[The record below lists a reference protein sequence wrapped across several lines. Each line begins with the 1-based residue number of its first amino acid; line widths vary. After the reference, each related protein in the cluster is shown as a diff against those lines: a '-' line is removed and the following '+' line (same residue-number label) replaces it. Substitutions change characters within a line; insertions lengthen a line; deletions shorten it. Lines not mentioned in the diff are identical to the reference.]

1 MSRPWLEL
9 NDLSH
14 SDPLRVVI
22 RGLLVLLGAWIA
34 YGIAPRIVSDG
45 VNQVYIVVLGAL
57 VTSLFTGRP
66 SAWLRGLISRFA
78 AAWVN
83 LEPQVVFAAT
93 IATIA
98 ALLISVLLN
107 NVLSNIP
114 GYAWYY
120 QLAITALLEL
130 FLVSVAVQGSDAFR
144 ILSNRTSDGSGSVR
158 PRVTATVPNLNTKLL
173 DTSVIIDGRILE
185 VAQTGFLEG
194 PLVVPGFVLRELQ
207 FFADQSD
214 HAKRSKGRRGLEVL
228 EKLRAMRDVE
238 LSVREFEDTG
248 GGVDDRLIRAAQ
260 EIAASVV
267 TNDSGLARVA
277 QLQDVRALSFNLL
290 ADALK
295 TRFGAGDEFDLQ
307 VIKEGSQPGQG
318 IGYLE
323 DGTMVVIEDGVAFK
337 GRTVRVLV
345 STVTQTSL
353 GRMVF
358 AKPKEVLT

>member
-1 MSRPWLEL
+1 MNKPWLEL
-9 NDLSH
+9 NDLSS

-22 RGLLVLLGAWIA
+22 RGLLVLFGAWIA
-34 YGIAPRIVSDG
+34 YLIAPRVVSDG
-45 VNQVYIVVLGAL
+45 VNQVYIVALGAL
-57 VTSLFTGRP
+57 VTSLFTSRP
-66 SAWLRGLISRFA
+66 SAWLRSLVSRFA

-107 NVLSNIP
+107 SVLSNIP

-120 QLAITALLEL
+120 QLAITALLEI
-130 FLVSVAVQGSDAFR
+130 FLVSVAVLNSDAFR
-144 ILSNRTSDGSGSVR
+144 MLSNRTPER
-158 PRVTATVPNLNTKLL
+158 PRVTATLANLNTKLL

-214 HAKRSKGRRGLEVL
+214 HATRSKGRRGLEVL

-260 EIAASVV
+260 EIGASVV

-277 QLQDVRALSFNLL
+277 GLQDVKALSFNLL

>member
-22 RGLLVLLGAWIA
+22 RGLLVLLGAWLA
-34 YGIAPRIVSDG
+34 YLIAPRFVSDS
-45 VNQVYIVVLGAL
+45 VNQVYIIALGAL

-66 SAWLRGLISRFA
+66 SAWLRALVSRFA

-83 LEPQVVFAAT
+83 LEPQTVFAAT

-120 QLAITALLEL
+120 QLAITALLEV
-130 FLVSVAVQGSDAFR
+130 FLVSIAILNSDAFR
-144 ILSNRTSDGSGSVR
+144 TLSSRTAER
-158 PRVTATVPNLNTKLL
+158 PRVTALPPNPDAKLL
-173 DTSVIIDGRILE
+173 DTSVIIDGRIVE

-194 PLVVPGFVLRELQ
+194 LLIVPGFVLRELQ

-214 HAKRSKGRRGLEVL
+214 PAKRSKGRRGLEVL
-228 EKLRAMRDVE
+228 EKLRAMRGVE

-260 EIAASVV
+260 EIGAAVV

-277 QLQDVRALSFNLL
+277 QLQDVKALSFNSL

-323 DGTMVVIEDGVAFK
+323 DGTMVVIEDGMAFK

>member
-22 RGLLVLLGAWIA
+22 RGLLVLLGAWVA
-34 YGIAPRIVSDG
+34 YLIAPRVVSDG
-45 VNQVYIVVLGAL
+45 VNQVYIIALGAL

-66 SAWLRGLISRFA
+66 SAWLRALVARFA

-83 LEPQVVFAAT
+83 LEPQTVFAAT

-107 NVLSNIP
+107 SVLSNIP

-120 QLAITALLEL
+120 QLAITALLEV
-130 FLVSVAVQGSDAFR
+130 FLVSISVLNSDAFR
-144 ILSNRTSDGSGSVR
+144 TLSSRTTER
-158 PRVTATVPNLNTKLL
+158 PRVTTATPNPNAKLL

-194 PLVVPGFVLRELQ
+194 VLIVPGFVLRELQ

-228 EKLRAMRDVE
+228 EKLRAKRGVE

-260 EIAASVV
+260 EIGAAVV

-277 QLQDVRALSFNLL
+277 QLQDVKALSFNLL

>member
-22 RGLLVLLGAWIA
+22 RGLLVLLGAWVA
-34 YGIAPRIVSDG
+34 YLIAPRVVSDG
-45 VNQVYIVVLGAL
+45 VNQVYIIALGAL

-66 SAWLRGLISRFA
+66 SAWLRALVARFA

-83 LEPQVVFAAT
+83 LEPQTVFAAT

-107 NVLSNIP
+107 SVLSNIP

-120 QLAITALLEL
+120 QLAITALLEV
-130 FLVSVAVQGSDAFR
+130 FLVSISVLNSDAFR
-144 ILSNRTSDGSGSVR
+144 TLSSRTTER
-158 PRVTATVPNLNTKLL
+158 PRVTTATPNPNAKLL

-194 PLVVPGFVLRELQ
+194 VLIVPGFVLRELQ

-228 EKLRAMRDVE
+228 EKLRAMRGVE

-260 EIAASVV
+260 EIGAAVV

-277 QLQDVRALSFNLL
+277 QLQDVKALSFNLL

>member
-22 RGLLVLLGAWIA
+22 RGLLVLLGAWVA
-34 YGIAPRIVSDG
+34 YLIAPRIVSDG
-45 VNQVYIVVLGAL
+45 VNQVYIIALGAL

-66 SAWLRGLISRFA
+66 SAWLRALVARFA

-83 LEPQVVFAAT
+83 LEPQTVFAAT

-107 NVLSNIP
+107 SVLSNIP

-120 QLAITALLEL
+120 QLAITALLEV
-130 FLVSVAVQGSDAFR
+130 FLVSVAVLNSDAFR
-144 ILSNRTSDGSGSVR
+144 TLSSRTSER
-158 PRVTATVPNLNTKLL
+158 PRVTAQISESAKLL

-194 PLVVPGFVLRELQ
+194 MLIVPGFVLRELQ

-228 EKLRAMRDVE
+228 EKLRAMRGVE

-260 EIAASVV
+260 EIGAAVV

-277 QLQDVRALSFNLL
+277 QLQDVKALSFNLL

>member
-9 NDLSH
+9 NDLSP

-22 RGLLVLLGAWIA
+22 RGLLVLLGAWVA
-34 YGIAPRIVSDG
+34 YLIAPRVVSDG
-45 VNQVYIVVLGAL
+45 VNQVYIIALGAL

-66 SAWLRGLISRFA
+66 SAWLRALVARFA

-83 LEPQVVFAAT
+83 LEPQTVFAAT

-107 NVLSNIP
+107 SVLSNIP

-120 QLAITALLEL
+120 QLAITALLEV
-130 FLVSVAVQGSDAFR
+130 FLVSIAVLNSDAFR
-144 ILSNRTSDGSGSVR
+144 TLSSRTTER
-158 PRVTATVPNLNTKLL
+158 PRVTTATPNPNAKLL

-194 PLVVPGFVLRELQ
+194 VLIVPGFVLRELQ

-228 EKLRAMRDVE
+228 EKLRAMRGVE

-260 EIAASVV
+260 EIGAAVV

-277 QLQDVRALSFNLL
+277 QLQDVKALSFNLL

>member
-22 RGLLVLLGAWIA
+22 RGLLVLLGAWVA
-34 YGIAPRIVSDG
+34 YLIAPRIVSDG
-45 VNQVYIVVLGAL
+45 VNQVYIIALGAL

-66 SAWLRGLISRFA
+66 SAWLRALVARFA

-83 LEPQVVFAAT
+83 LEPQTVFAAT

-107 NVLSNIP
+107 SVLSNIP

-120 QLAITALLEL
+120 QLAITALLEV
-130 FLVSVAVQGSDAFR
+130 FLVSVAILNSDAFR
-144 ILSNRTSDGSGSVR
+144 TLSSRTSER
-158 PRVTATVPNLNTKLL
+158 PRVTAQISESAKLL

-194 PLVVPGFVLRELQ
+194 MLIVPGFVLRELQ

-228 EKLRAMRDVE
+228 EKLRAMRGVE

-260 EIAASVV
+260 EIGAAVV

-277 QLQDVRALSFNLL
+277 QLQDVKALSFNLL

>member
-22 RGLLVLLGAWIA
+22 RGLLVLLGAWVA
-34 YGIAPRIVSDG
+34 YLIAPRVVSDG
-45 VNQVYIVVLGAL
+45 VNQVYIIALGAL

-66 SAWLRGLISRFA
+66 SAWLRALVARFA

-83 LEPQVVFAAT
+83 LEPQTVFAAT

-107 NVLSNIP
+107 SVLSNIP

-120 QLAITALLEL
+120 QLAITALLEV
-130 FLVSVAVQGSDAFR
+130 FLVSISVLNSDAFR
-144 ILSNRTSDGSGSVR
+144 TLSSRTTER
-158 PRVTATVPNLNTKLL
+158 PRVTTATPNPNAKLL

-194 PLVVPGFVLRELQ
+194 VLIVPGFVLRELQ

-228 EKLRAMRDVE
+228 EKLRAMRGVE

-260 EIAASVV
+260 EIGAAVV

-277 QLQDVRALSFNLL
+277 QLQDVKALSFNLL

-323 DGTMVVIEDGVAFK
+323 DGTMVVSEDGVAFK